1 MRPGTQ
7 GRQEARVIIFGRLQ
21 RSSIGLAGLA
31 AIVVVMGAAC
41 TSSVVP
47 STAPTTAPGTTFPS
61 SPAPTATDGSSPTDG
76 GCVVAPQSGLLRS
89 NTLIDLVVDS
99 DGASDRV
106 TFMFGPVAPGPTGGT
121 GRLTA
126 ATPPFSQGG
135 SGLPIEV
142 LGTHHA
148 VLHLDGM
155 LVVDEAG
162 NDVFKGP
169 TSLKPGMIALK
180 DVEETDGFE
189 GVYNFVIGYDG
200 NGCVGLTGNTAT
212 GSLTVTIGH

>member
-1 MRPGTQ
+1 M
-7 GRQEARVIIFGRLQ
+7 IIFGRRQ
-21 RSSIGLAGLA
+21 RSRIALAGLA
-31 AIVVVMGAAC
+31 AIVVVMVAAC
-41 TSSVVP
+41 ASNAVP
-47 STAPTTAPGTTFPS
+47 STTPTTAQGTTFPA
-61 SPAPTATDGSSPTDG
+61 SPAPTATVGSSPTDG

-99 DGASDRV
+99 DGGSDRV

-126 ATPPFSQGG
+126 ATPPFSHGG
-135 SGLPIEV
+135 SGLPVDV
-142 LGTHHA
+142 LGAHH
-148 VLHLDGM
+148 VELHLDGM
-155 LVVDEAG
+155 LIVDEAG
-162 NDVFKGP
+162 NDVFNGP

-200 NGCVGLTGNTAT
+200 NGCVGLTGNTAA

>member
-1 MRPGTQ
+1 M
-7 GRQEARVIIFGRLQ
+7 IIFGRRQLAP
-21 RSSIGLAGLA
+21 IALAGLA
-31 AIVVVMGAAC
+31 SFVAVMVAAC
-41 TSSVVP
+41 APDVVP
-47 STAPTTAPGTTFPS
+47 STVPTIAPGTTSAS
-61 SPAPTATDGSSPTDG
+61 STAPTATIGSSPIDDG
-76 GCVVAPQSGLLRS
+76 CIVAPQSGLLRS

-135 SGLPIEV
+135 SGLPVEV
-142 LGTHHA
+142 LGTHH
-148 VLHLDGM
+148 VELHLDGM

-162 NDVFKGP
+162 NGVFKGP
-169 TSLKPGMIALK
+169 TSLKPGMIAVK

-189 GVYNFVIGYDG
+189 GVYNFVVGYDG
-200 NGCVGLTGNTAT
+200 NGCVGLSGNAAA

>member
-1 MRPGTQ
+1 MNACWSHLPVLRLSGV
-7 GRQEARVIIFGRLQ
+7 AAVIAL
-21 RSSIGLAGLA
+21 LLA
-31 AIVVVMGAAC
+31 ACGPSPIPSGAPYTPEA
-41 TSSVVP
+41 SAS
-47 STAPTTAPGTTFPS
+47 APASS
-61 SPAPTATDGSSPTDG
+61 SPEATDG

-99 DGASDRV
+99 DGASDRI
-106 TFMFGPVAPGPTGGT
+106 TLMFGPVAPGPTGGT
-121 GRLTA
+121 GRLTT

-135 SGLPIEV
+135 SGLPVEV
-142 LGTHHA
+142 LGTHH
-148 VLHLDGM
+148 VQLHLDGM
-155 LVVDEAG
+155 LIVDLAG

-169 TSLKPGMIALK
+169 TSVKPGMIALK

-200 NGCVGLTGNTAT
+200 NGCVGLTGNTAA

>member
-1 MRPGTQ
+1 MFIRRIRPQ
-7 GRQEARVIIFGRLQ
+7 VAA
-21 RSSIGLAGLA
+21 LAGA
-31 AIVVVMGAAC
+31 VAVVSLVVATCAPSPVP
-41 TSSVVP
+41 TSVP
-47 STAPTTAPGTTFPS
+47 HTPDNTTSADASPTTAGTTD
-61 SPAPTATDGSSPTDG
+61 T

-89 NTLIDLVVDS
+89 NTLLGMTADS

-106 TFMFGPVAPGPTGGT
+106 TFTFGSIAPGPTGGM

-126 ATPPFSQGG
+126 TTPPFSQGG
-135 SGLPIEV
+135 SGLPVDV
-142 LGTHHA
+142 LGAHH
-148 VLHLDGM
+148 VELHLDGM
-155 LVVDEAG
+155 LIVDEAG

-169 TSLKPGMIALK
+169 ASLKPSMIALK

-200 NGCVGLTGNTAT
+200 NGCVGLTGDPAE

>member
-1 MRPGTQ
+1 MITVGGFRGS
-7 GRQEARVIIFGRLQ
+7 ARIAI
-21 RSSIGLAGLA
+21 AGMA
-31 AIVVVMGAAC
+31 VVM
-41 TSSVVP
+41 SVVGCASTVIP
-47 STAPTTAPGTTFPS
+47 SSDPTTAPGTTFTS
-61 SPAPTATDGSSPTDG
+61 SPGPTSSVGSSPTDG

-99 DGASDRV
+99 DGASDRIA
-106 TFMFGPVAPGPTGGT
+106 FKFGPVAPGPTGGT

-126 ATPPFSQGG
+126 ATPPFSQGA
-135 SGLPIEV
+135 SGLPVDV
-142 LGTHHA
+142 LGTHH
-148 VLHLDGM
+148 VELHLDGM

-162 NDVFKGP
+162 NGVFKGP
-169 TSLKPGMIALK
+169 TSLKPAMIALK

-200 NGCVGLTGNTAT
+200 NGCVGLTGNTAA

>member
-1 MRPGTQ
+1 MN
-7 GRQEARVIIFGRLQ
+7 ARWNRLPVLRLSGAALVIAL
-21 RSSIGLAGLA
+21 LLA
-31 AIVVVMGAAC
+31 ACGPSPLPSGAPHTPGA
-41 TSSVVP
+41 SS
-47 STAPTTAPGTTFPS
+47 SAAAS
-61 SPAPTATDGSSPTDG
+61 SSAEATDD

-135 SGLPIEV
+135 SGLPVKV
-142 LGTHHA
+142 LGTHH
-148 VLHLDGM
+148 VQLHLDGM
-155 LVVDEAG
+155 LIVDEAG
-162 NDVFKGP
+162 NGVFKGP

-200 NGCVGLTGNTAT
+200 NGCVGLAGNTAA